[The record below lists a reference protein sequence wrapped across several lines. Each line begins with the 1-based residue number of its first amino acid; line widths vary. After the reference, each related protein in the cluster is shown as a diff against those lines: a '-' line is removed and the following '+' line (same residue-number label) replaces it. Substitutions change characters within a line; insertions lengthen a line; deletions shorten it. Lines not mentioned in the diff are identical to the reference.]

1 MGQRALVEKV
11 SGAVFEQGIIA
22 DLPATTRFLSPWLF
36 ADNGAT
42 AAAVAYGF
50 SGVYVESD
58 CCSLGR
64 ALTRIRSWPLLDEG
78 EPRPPGQNTPTAK
91 KHNYIKELE
100 MFMRAKLLAAVAVAA
115 LSLVSTN
122 ATLAETPADT
132 FIQAWTLDDIISLD
146 PAEVFEFSA
155 SEILGN
161 SYEPLISYDL
171 KDVSKIFGVVADTWT
186 LSPDGKTM
194 SFTVK
199 QGKKFASGNDMM
211 ADDVVFSLVRAVKL
225 DKSPAFILGQFG
237 LTPDNVETMV
247 KQTGDYSFD
256 FTMDKAYAPTFLLY
270 CLTATVASV
279 VDKDLAMAN
288 ELDGDYGY
296 NWLKTNYAGS
306 GAFVIREW
314 RANESVVL
322 ERNDNYDGPKPAI
335 ARAIYRHIPEAA
347 TQRLL
352 LEKGDIDVARDL
364 LPEEIAALSTNP
376 DITIDTGVKGTI
388 FYLALNQKNEFL
400 AKPEVREAMKYL
412 VDYQAIADTIVKGK
426 MDVHQTFLPAGFL
439 GELDSNPYS
448 LNLAKAKELLAAA
461 GLPDGF
467 TVTMDTRN
475 TPDVTAI
482 AQAVQQTM
490 AEAGIKIE
498 IIPGD
503 GGQTLEKYRARTH
516 DIYIGNWGPDYQD
529 PHTNATFARNPDN
542 SDTPAAK
549 PLAWRNAWVIPE
561 MTAKADAA
569 VLEIDAEKRAE
580 MYRQLQD
587 EHQKT
592 SPFVIMFQETEVAA
606 LRSNIKGYIIGPSFN
621 DNSFRG
627 VTKE

>member
-1 MGQRALVEKV
+1 MKHLNRLV
-11 SGAVFEQGIIA
+11 
-22 DLPATTRFLSPWLF
+22 
-36 ADNGAT
+36 
-42 AAAVAYGF
+42 AAAA
-50 SGVYVESD
+50 
-58 CCSLGR
+58 
-64 ALTRIRSWPLLDEG
+64 I
-78 EPRPPGQNTPTAK
+78 
-91 KHNYIKELE
+91 
-100 MFMRAKLLAAVAVAA
+100 AA
-115 LSLVSTN
+115 LPFTV
-122 ATLAETPADT
+122 APFAAPMALAETPADT
-132 FIQAWTLDDIISLD
+132 FIQAWTIDDMISLD

-155 SEILGN
+155 SEVLGN
-161 SYEPLISYDL
+161 SYEPLLSYDL
-171 KDVSKIFGVVADTWT
+171 NDVSKLFGVVADTWT
-186 LSPDGKTM
+186 MSADGKTM

-211 ADDVVFSLVRAVKL
+211 ADDVVYSIVRAIKL

-237 LTPDNVETMV
+237 LTADNVETMV

-256 FTMDKAYAPTFLLY
+256 FTMDQPYAPTFLLY
-270 CLTATVASV
+270 CLTATVAMV
-279 VDKDLAMAN
+279 VDKDLVAAN
-288 ELDGDYGY
+288 EVDGDYGY

-306 GAFVIREW
+306 GPYIIKEW
-314 RANESVVL
+314 RANEAVVL
-322 ERNDNYDGPKPAI
+322 ERNDNYSGDKPVF
-335 ARAIYRHIPEAA
+335 ARAIYRHVPEAA

-352 LEKGDIDVARDL
+352 LEAGDIDVARDL

-376 DITIDTGVKGTI
+376 DVKIQSGVKGTI
-388 FYLALNQKNEFL
+388 FYMAMNQKNEFL
-400 AKPEVREAMKYL
+400 AKPEVREAMKWL

-426 MDVHQTFLPAGFL
+426 MDVHQTFLPKGFL
-439 GELDSNPYS
+439 GELDSNPYH
-448 LNLAKAKELLAAA
+448 LDVAKAKELLAAA

-482 AQAVQQTM
+482 AQAVQATM
-490 AEAGIKIE
+490 ALAGVKLE

-542 SDTPAAK
+542 GDEPASK
-549 PLAWRNAWVIPE
+549 PLAWRVSWVIPE

-569 VLEIDAEKRAE
+569 VLETDAAKRKQ
-580 MYRQLQD
+580 MYEELQA

-606 LRSNIKGYIIGPSFN
+606 VRANVNGYIIGPSFN
-621 DNSFRG
+621 DNTFRYA
-627 VTKE
+627 TKN